1 LRKLLTKGPLVTTFL
16 SSVYD
21 SLDVISV
28 FIFAVLG
35 GLLAVRRQL
44 PLTLVTLS
52 ALLTGLGG
60 GLVRDLIIE
69 APPVAF
75 HRPDYLGAVVV
86 AAALVA
92 VGHSYLNRYKG
103 VLEIVETLGLALF
116 CVAGTAK
123 VISYGYGPAL
133 AVALGVFSAVG
144 GGMLRDA
151 LAGRFPDFLRRD
163 RMLFAAPLVVLAGTT
178 SMLLLLHAFDEVSRV
193 VLLLA
198 AVAALLLAIQHYRKK
213 IAAKTALGRP
223 HEWAL
228 INSRQ
233 A

>member
-1 LRKLLTKGPLVTTFL
+1 MT
-16 SSVYD
+16 SVLASIYD

-44 PLTLVTLS
+44 PLPLVTLS

-75 HRPDYLGAVVV
+75 HRPDYLAAVVV
-86 AAALVA
+86 AAAVVA
-92 VGHSYLNRYKG
+92 FGHSYLNRYKA
-103 VLEIVETLGLALF
+103 VLETVESLGLALF
-116 CVAGTAK
+116 CVAGTTK

-178 SMLLLLHAFDEVSRV
+178 SLLLLLHTYDEVSRAAIV
-193 VLLLA
+193 LA

-213 IAAKTALGRP
+213 IAAKTSSCRRGERI
-223 HEWAL
+223 L
-228 INSRQ
+228 INASH